1 VRSSQTTFVHIL
13 ESISSLGSGGG
24 STPSPSPDGRQIGLF
39 GPGAVPVSPSVRPAS
54 RKGTTTSVISGLSSF
69 DSSPSAALQRSLESR
84 LRLALDVNG
93 SPEYALTWKHW
104 DMRSGPPICA
114 LRASGRRIS
123 DNGCTGSLSL
133 QGWPTPCQQ
142 DGPKGGPSPVMDR
155 LPAAAHLSGWGTPTV
170 QAARHGSF
178 STCEMTRDPGNLY
191 NQVYLAGWPT
201 PHENSTTGAGSQ
213 GREGGL
219 NLQTAVTLAGWPTP
233 MAGEPATETYNEAG
247 NTDSSRKT
255 VQLVSGIPTPRVGN
269 NGGYGNPA
277 RGMDGAN
284 CRLEDTEPMVAMSGA
299 TPGSSASTGKRG
311 ALNPAFSRWLM
322 GFPAEWDACAPT
334 VTRSSRSKPRPSSK
348 QS

>member
-69 DSSPSAALQRSLESR
+69 DSSPSAALQRSLENR

-201 PHENSTTGAGSQ
+201 PNAMPES
-213 GREGGL
+213 RGGL
-219 NLQTAVTLAGWPTP
+219 QTDPEKALARRAQGHMLNLDDAVTLVGWATP
-233 MAGEPATETYNEAG
+233 NQRDYKSEIHPSQWLREGQGQPL
-247 NTDSSRKT
+247 SRQ
-255 VQLVSGIPTPRVGN
+255 VI
-269 NGGYGNPA
+269 
-277 RGMDGAN
+277 GA
-284 CRLEDTEPMVAMSGA
+284 A
-299 TPGSSASTGKRG
+299 PGSSASTGKRG

-322 GFPAEWDACAPT
+322 GFPEEWDASAPT
-334 VTRSSRSKPRPSSK
+334 VTRSSRNKPRPSSR
-348 QS
+348 QSSE

>member
-201 PHENSTTGAGSQ
+201 PNAMPES
-213 GREGGL
+213 RGGL
-219 NLQTAVTLAGWPTP
+219 QTDPEKALARRAQGHMLNLDDAATLAGWATP
-233 MAGEPATETYNEAG
+233 AARDYRSESATDEFNE
-247 NTDSSRKT
+247 D
-255 VQLVSGIPTPRVGN
+255 RVRQT
-269 NGGYGNPA
+269 
-277 RGMDGAN
+277 RGKPLSWEVT
-284 CRLEDTEPMVAMSGA
+284 RVGA
-299 TPGSSASTGKRG
+299 TPGSSASTGKRA

-322 GFPAEWDACAPT
+322 GFPAAWDACAPT
-334 VTRSSRSKPRPSSK
+334 GTRSSRTSRRGSSAPTSRPSHD
-348 QS
+348 